1 MLQKRPIILRSL
13 LIVGTPHYMQ
23 HMQHMQHMQKDYR
36 ADLSEF
42 FVFGA
47 AQRVVEIVKGQLYF
61 LVTELFHSVNIV
73 VC

>member
-13 LIVGTPHYMQ
+13 LIVGTPHY
-23 HMQHMQHMQKDYR
+23 MQHMQHMQKDYR